1 MGIKRKQIIQS
12 SNLVLRNDVKI
23 YNNPVKRKLKANDIC
38 IGSWIA
44 MDHPWVA
51 DIMGQC
57 DFEFLVVE
65 LEHST
70 IDLGALSA
78 LFATIELHGVVPL
91 VRLSWN
97 DPIQA
102 KRVLEAG
109 AYGLIVPMVN
119 SKDEA
124 ITAVEMTKYP
134 PLGKRSFGL
143 GRAQD
148 FGFNSQRY
156 FSKANE
162 ETIVIVQIESVQGVE
177 NIESILDV
185 EGIDGIF
192 IGPYDLSGSMGI
204 PGQLNHPR
212 VVEGRNKV
220 LQMALKKKIVPGIH
234 IVHPDGNDLQ
244 TAINEG
250 FRFIAYGGD
259 ILFLGEACQK
269 AAADI
274 NKFLKPSIQ

>member
-1 MGIKRKQIIQS
+1 M
-12 SNLVLRNDVKI
+12 KI
-23 YNNPVKRKLKANDIC
+23 YNNKVKQKLKSNEVC

-57 DFEFLVVE
+57 GFEFLVVE

-70 IDLGALSA
+70 IELGALNA
-78 LFATIELHGVVPL
+78 LFATIELHGAVPM
-91 VRLSWN
+91 VRLSSN

-109 AYGLIVPMVN
+109 AYGIIVPMVN
-119 SKDEA
+119 TREEA
-124 ITAVEMTKYP
+124 IAAVEMTKYP
-134 PLGKRSFGL
+134 PFGKRSFGL

-148 FGFNSQRY
+148 FGFDSQQY
-156 FSKANE
+156 FSRAND

-177 NIESILDV
+177 NIESILEV
-185 EGIDGIF
+185 QSIDGVF

-212 VVEGRNKV
+212 VVEGRKKV
-220 LQMALKKKIVPGIH
+220 LQAALKNKIVPGLH
-234 IVHPDGNDLQ
+234 IVHPSSTDLNY
-244 TAINEG
+244 AIDEG
-250 FRFIAYGGD
+250 FKFIAYGGD
-259 ILFLGEACQK
+259 ILFLGEACK
-269 AAADI
+269 NAEENIRNVID
-274 NKFLKPSIQ
+274 KLKV